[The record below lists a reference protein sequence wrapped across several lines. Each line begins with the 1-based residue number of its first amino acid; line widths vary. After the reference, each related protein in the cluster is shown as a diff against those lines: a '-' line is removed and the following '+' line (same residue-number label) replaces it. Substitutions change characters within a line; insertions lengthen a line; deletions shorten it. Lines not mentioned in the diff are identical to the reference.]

1 MVQKILEIIE
11 YENESHKVDFKKVE
25 YSLGRELKK
34 NEILKDF
41 LSFVNHISDDD
52 KYITQLSQV

>member
-1 MVQKILEIIE
+1 MQKIIDIIK

-25 YSLGRELKK
+25 YNLGKFRNK

-41 LSFVNHISDDD
+41 LSFANNISDDD
-52 KYITQLSQV
+52 KLLLLR